1 MKAIVGTILNLPWWR
16 MKNMTDKEI
25 EQFNCGHMME
35 VEMNDKQYGKF
46 NIEPKEYSKEVVDAV
61 TSQEI
66 TDYERAIWNAAIEK
80 CIEVANKYD
89 SYGPAYEMRMLKK

>member
-1 MKAIVGTILNLPWWR
+1 MNNETGGYCPKCDTVWAEPGQCRCVGISY
-16 MKNMTDKEI
+16 
-25 EQFNCGHMME
+25 
-35 VEMNDKQYGKF
+35 KQYGKL
-46 NIEPKEYSKEVVDAV
+46 NTEPKEYSKEVIDAV

-66 TDYERAIWNAAIEK
+66 TNYEKAIWNAAIDK

>member
-1 MKAIVGTILNLPWWR
+1 MIETRCKKFDECIQPHICGPSTACIWGQEAADSVGIS
-16 MKNMTDKEI
+16 
-25 EQFNCGHMME
+25 
-35 VEMNDKQYGKF
+35 KQYGKF
-46 NIEPKEYSKEVVDAV
+46 NTEPKEYSKEVIDAV

-66 TDYERAIWNAAIEK
+66 TNYEKAIWNAAIDK